1 MNLNPIITPT
11 KITEQTWPD
20 TTRPTV
26 SVCCIT
32 YNHKSFIAKA
42 IEGILMQETSF
53 PVEII
58 IHDDAS
64 TDGTADIIRKYQKR
78 YPKLIRAILQS
89 ENQYATGVP
98 TTLRILVEASGSYVA
113 LCEGD
118 DYWILPEKLQK
129 QVDFMESS
137 KQFAFCFHDAFTEK
151 YDEGNTLIERS
162 ALYQTPPKQILKFDD
177 FARGFAPPTSACLLR
192 NQRDVFS
199 WLLERKMGFVKTI
212 FYALLEGAGRAA
224 FLPEKMSVYRVHQG
238 GIFSMISYEKQQIMS
253 NGGLWVNR
261 NNFTSKYY
269 KDLFG
274 VKLLENYIGL
284 LYMYIQER
292 RYKEIV
298 MCVLRVI
305 QLLVAPPRPRIIRA
319 FTSRFFAYISK
330 RISFS

>member
-1 MNLNPIITPT
+1 MTPI

-20 TTRPTV
+20 GTAPVV
-26 SVCCIT
+26 SICCIT
-32 YNHKSFIAKA
+32 YNHESFIAEA
-42 IEGILMQETSF
+42 IEGFLMQETNF

-64 TDGTADIIRKYQKR
+64 TDSTDDIIKNYKKR
-78 YPKLIRAILQS
+78 YPNLIRTILQT
-89 ENQYATGVP
+89 ENQRPFGIP
-98 TTLRILVEASGSYVA
+98 TTVKLLVEASGNYVA

-118 DYWILPEKLQK
+118 DYWICSNKLQR
-129 QVDFMESS
+129 QVSFMESS
-137 KQFAFCFHDAFTEK
+137 KQFAFCFHDAFAEK
-151 YDEGNTLIERS
+151 YDEENTLIKRS
-162 ALYQTPPKQILKFDD
+162 ALYQTPPTQILKFDD
-177 FARGFAPPTSACLLR
+177 FARGFAPPTAACLLR
-192 NQRDVFS
+192 NQRDVFT

-212 FYALLEGAGRAA
+212 FYALLEGGGRAA

-238 GIFSMISYEKQQIMS
+238 GVFSMISYEKQQIMS

-261 NNFTSKYY
+261 KNFTSKHY

-284 LYMYIQER
+284 LYRYIQER
-292 RYKEIV
+292 RYKEVV
-298 MCVLRVI
+298 MCSLRVI

-319 FTSRFFAYISK
+319 FTARCFAYIAR